1 MQIGSTSRPIGEAM
15 HRACRPA
22 IHGATRY
29 KSGCRCDQCR
39 AAHAAS
45 ILRYVERRRA
55 RGLPTGPTVET
66 RAKSRAKERANYS
79 YTEEKR
85 QRDAVRRARKAGATI
100 ERFLNVEIFER
111 DAWIC
116 GICDLPVDR
125 EASWP
130 DPNMPSLDHIQP
142 LSLGG
147 DHSRAN
153 TRCAHLGCNVRRGN
167 RVDAKGVA

>member
-1 MQIGSTSRPIGEAM
+1 MAV
-15 HRACRPA
+15 
-22 IHGATRY
+22 Y
-29 KSGCRCDQCR
+29 
-39 AAHAAS
+39 
-45 ILRYVERRRA
+45 LRRRA
-55 RGLPTGPTVET
+55 EQGRPFRPSAEA
-66 RAKSRAKERANYS
+66 RAKSRAKEKANYS

-85 QRDAVRRARKAGATI
+85 QRDSIRRARKAGATI

-111 DAWIC
+111 DDWTC

-167 RVDAKGVA
+167 RVDVKVVT